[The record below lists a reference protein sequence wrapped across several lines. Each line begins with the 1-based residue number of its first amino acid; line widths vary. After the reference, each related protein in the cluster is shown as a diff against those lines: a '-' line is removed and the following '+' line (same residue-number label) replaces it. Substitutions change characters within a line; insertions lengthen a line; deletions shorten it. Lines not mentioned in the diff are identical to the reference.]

1 MTDLRLVL
9 KSLMARSASTA
20 VTCLLIAIAVALLL
34 SMLSLREAGR
44 RSFTRGVGNAHLV
57 VSGDS
62 SPLVAV
68 LNGLF
73 YANAPRAALPESKVV
88 EITTSFPWAW
98 AIPTQLGDSFRGFP
112 VIATTPQ
119 FLEDFEPAPGEPW
132 VFAEGRNIELP
143 FEVVLA
149 SGVAAATGL
158 GIGDRLH
165 LTHGMGV
172 GGAPPVSAPSVENSM
187 IASVPGPPVDES
199 LEAEADAHDHSHDH
213 AHGHVHA
220 DDGEHVHDEVV
231 FEVVGVLEPSGTHHD
246 RLVVTELQGA
256 WFIHAIDRREVA
268 GRALPVSVEDLE
280 AGDRLITGILLRTP
294 VRAGR
299 NSAAVLQGAFDRLRR
314 DPSITVASPSTQV
327 DRLFGIVASLDAV
340 FIALGGGILLSGVI
354 SVMLVL
360 WNSMELR
367 RRQIAVLRVIGCP
380 QRRILGLV
388 LTESAII
395 GLVGAIVGGLLA
407 VGGAS
412 LAAGLLAMRT
422 GVVIAPTVDPQ
433 ASVLIAAGTVALAA
447 LAGVAPAIKAYR
459 TPVADNLRP
468 LD

>member
-1 MTDLRLVL
+1 MTDLRLIL
-9 KSLMARSASTA
+9 KSLMARATSTA

-73 YANAPRAALPESKVV
+73 YANPPRAALPESKVI

-119 FLEDFEPAPGEPW
+119 FLKDFEPAPGEPW
-132 VFAEGRNIELP
+132 VFADGRNIERP

-149 SGVAAATGL
+149 SGVARATGL

-172 GGAPPVSAPSVENSM
+172 GGSPPPRAPARQESQV
-187 IASVPGPPVDES
+187 ASVPGPMLDEVT
-199 LEAEADAHDHSHDH
+199 EVTEVMEDDHHEDDH
-213 AHGHVHA
+213 HGHVHA
-220 DDGEHVHDEVV
+220 DGGEHVHDEVV
-231 FEVVGVLEPSGTHHD
+231 FEVVGVLAPSGTHHD
-246 RLVVTELQGA
+246 RLVITELQGA
-256 WFIHAIDRREVA
+256 WFIHAIDRRELA
-268 GRALPVSVEDLE
+268 GRPAPGSVEQLE
-280 AGDRLITGILLRTP
+280 EADRLITG
-294 VRAGR
+294 
-299 NSAAVLQGAFDRLRR
+299 R

-327 DRLFGIVASLDAV
+327 DRLCGIVASLDAV
-340 FIALGGGILLSGVI
+340 FIALGAGILLSGVI

-367 RRQIAVLRVIGCP
+367 RRQIAVLRVLGCP

-395 GLVGAIVGGLLA
+395 GLVGAIAGGLLA

-412 LAAGLLAMRT
+412 LAAGLLAIRT
-422 GVVIAPTVDPQ
+422 GVVVSPNVDPK
-433 ASVLIAAGTVALAA
+433 AAVLIAAGTVALAA

>member
-1 MTDLRLVL
+1 MTDLRLIL
-9 KSLMARSASTA
+9 KSLMARAASTA

-73 YANAPRAALPESKVV
+73 YANPPRAALPESKVI

-132 VFAEGRNIELP
+132 VFSQGRNIERP

-165 LTHGMGV
+165 LTHGIGV
-172 GGAPPVSAPSVENSM
+172 GGSPPPSAPVTEPSLV
-187 IASVPGPPVDES
+187 ASVPGPEVEDLVEEDP
-199 LEAEADAHDHSHDH
+199 ADHGHGHD
-213 AHGHVHA
+213 HGHVHA
-220 DDGEHVHDEVV
+220 DDGEHVHDEVI
-231 FEVVGVLEPSGTHHD
+231 FEVVGVLAPSGTHHD

-256 WFIHAIDRREVA
+256 WFIHAIDRRELA
-268 GRALPVSVEDLE
+268 GRAAPGSVEQLE
-280 AGDRLITGILLRTP
+280 EADRLITGILLRTP

-299 NSAAVLQGAFDRLRR
+299 NSAAALQGAFDRLRR

-327 DRLFGIVASLDAV
+327 DRFFGIVASLDAV
-340 FIALGGGILLSGVI
+340 FIALGAGILLSGVI

-367 RRQIAVLRVIGCP
+367 RRQIAVLRVLGCP

-395 GLVGAIVGGLLA
+395 GMIGAIAGGLLA

-412 LAAGLLAMRT
+412 LAAGLLAIRT
-422 GVVIAPTVDPQ
+422 GVVVSPTVDPK
-433 ASVLIAAGTVALAA
+433 AAVLIAAGTVALAA